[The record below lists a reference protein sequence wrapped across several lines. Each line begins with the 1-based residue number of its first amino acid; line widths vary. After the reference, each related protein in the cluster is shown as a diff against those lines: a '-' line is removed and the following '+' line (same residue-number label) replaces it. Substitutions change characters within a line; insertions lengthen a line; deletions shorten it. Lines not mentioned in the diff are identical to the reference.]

1 MKKIRLNTDFVIEWR
16 SILINGA
23 PANFNELSPLLFLVV
38 DPLGQAHANN
48 PTIIDDGHSLSVR
61 IKAADLTVQG
71 VYSLTVYIHHGENG
85 QTAIDRCEA
94 FALTPSLCC
103 PPNTPS
109 SLEHVVVMGGD
120 VAVGVKGLSAYEIA
134 LKNGFKGSEEE
145 WLQSLRQPATDAADN
160 ANQIMAEFQQKET
173 AIIEAEQARIK
184 AEQQRNTA
192 EAQRIEDEASR
203 TEAEQARTTA
213 EQQRNTAEAQRIE
226 AENSRSEAE
235 TQRAT
240 AEQLRAEADHARSEA
255 EQTRTEAEQQRNTAE
270 AQRIKAEASRTEAEV
285 QRATAEQQRS
295 EAEQAR
301 VSAEANRQQQTTAAI
316 EAAKTATASATS
328 ATAEAAKAVTAAT
341 NATTEASE
349 AAKLATDAASKTST
363 VDYAVCTTAATTA
376 TKEINIAGFALGTH
390 CRFLVKMSHIAETED
405 VKLSVRS
412 GDTLTEPKPLTFNG
426 APASVNNTWR
436 ADDILDIYYDGSSFH
451 ATHYMGGYGITE
463 INVSEMCPKGGHNGT
478 NKFTLAE
485 AIKKIPEAHQRVGF
499 KCSFLNDNGEIE
511 TAVYQ
516 GGKWNKI
523 TSWYKINDSADRY
536 VSTLGLSSFGF
547 YLSQAEV
554 DIINASDSISVLAMV
569 APGNKARKDWPRYI
583 ALFNTRNSKGVVA
596 IDCAYN
602 GKYIIFNNSTDLV
615 LNSYKQLVSVNR
627 VSGKVMFANELGLRG
642 EILKEEFKQP
652 DFMANNAVIVY
663 GGDNLGRYAD
673 YALFNFDFA
682 YILAFNN
689 EIIEYMQGNNISGRL
704 PQNLI
709 QPNQDVTPVVYEK
722 YQADTYGM
730 YWDKPQQDEEGY
742 YVYKTNATKK
752 EMQIKASTEYN
763 PKINQK
769 AGCEEIVF
777 EVLEGS
783 VSHGKTD
790 QALPFG
796 KVRSIVNISTGEQKN
811 VGDELSP
818 GVYKS
823 TSDFWRRGIYAP
835 YIKAQQVPAKV
846 RLISYS
852 FKPYIAI
859 AHLDCSRCYEGQ
871 HKVYDEIIGS
881 TRQTTTN
888 TEITPYSIQLNASTY
903 KTKAPDRAPR
913 FVGERWYNTETGDI
927 YEAGNL
933 SAFKKTTP

>member
-316 EAAKTATASATS
+316 EAVKTATASATS

-341 NATTEASE
+341 NATTEAKE
-349 AAKLATDAASKTST
+349 AAKLATDAAGKTST

-436 ADDILDIYYDGSSFH
+436 AGDVLDIYYDGSSFH

-463 INVSEMCPKGGHNGT
+463 INVSEMCPKGGHNGK
-478 NKFTLAE
+478 NKYTLAE

-499 KCSFLNDNGEIE
+499 KCSFFNDNGEIE

-516 GGKWNKI
+516 GGTWNKI
-523 TSWYKINDSADRY
+523 TSWYKINNSDDRY
-536 VSTLGLSSFGF
+536 VSTLGLNGFGF
-547 YLSQAEV
+547 HLTQAEMN
-554 DIINASDSISVLAMV
+554 IINASDSLSVLAMV
-569 APGNKARKDWPRYI
+569 APGNKARNDWNRYI

-596 IDCAYN
+596 IDCSFD
-602 GKYIIFNNSTDLV
+602 GKYKIFNNSTDLR

-627 VSGKVMFANELGLRG
+627 VSGKVMFADELGLRE

-652 DFMANNAVIVY
+652 DFMANNAVLVN
-663 GGDNLGRYAD
+663 GGDNLGKYAD

-742 YVYKTNATKK
+742 YVYSTNTAGKS
-752 EMQIKASTEYN
+752 MMIKPYTSFTA
-763 PKINQK
+763 KINQK

-790 QALPFG
+790 QALPIG

>member
-316 EAAKTATASATS
+316 EAVKTATASATS

-341 NATTEASE
+341 NATTEAKE
-349 AAKLATDAASKTST
+349 AAKLATDAAGKTST

-436 ADDILDIYYDGSSFH
+436 AGDVLDIYYDGSSFH

-463 INVSEMCPKGGHNGT
+463 INVSEMCPKGGHNGK
-478 NKFTLAE
+478 NKYTLAE

-499 KCSFLNDNGEIE
+499 KCSFFNDNGEIE

-516 GGKWNKI
+516 GGTWNKI
-523 TSWYKINDSADRY
+523 TSWYKINNSDDRY
-536 VSTLGLSSFGF
+536 VSTLGLNGFGF
-547 YLSQAEV
+547 HLTQAEMN
-554 DIINASDSISVLAMV
+554 IINASDSLSVLAMV
-569 APGNKARKDWPRYI
+569 APGNKARNDWNRYI

-596 IDCAYN
+596 IDCSFD
-602 GKYIIFNNSTDLV
+602 GKYKIFNNSTDLR

-627 VSGKVMFANELGLRG
+627 VSGKVMFADELGLRE

-652 DFMANNAVIVY
+652 DFMANNAVLVN
-663 GGDNLGRYAD
+663 GGDNLGKYAD

-730 YWDKPQQDEEGY
+730 NWDKPQQDEEGY
-742 YVYKTNATKK
+742 YVYSTNTAGKS
-752 EMQIKASTEYN
+752 MMIKPYTSFTA
-763 PKINQK
+763 KINQK
-769 AGCEEIVF
+769 AGCEEIAF

-783 VSHGKTD
+783 VSHGKIG
-790 QALPFG
+790 QALPIG

-823 TSDFWRRGIYAP
+823 TSDFWRRGIYTP

>member
-192 EAQRIEDEASR
+192 EAQRI
-203 TEAEQARTTA
+203 
-213 EQQRNTAEAQRIE
+213 
-226 AENSRSEAE
+226 
-235 TQRAT
+235 
-240 AEQLRAEADHARSEA
+240 
-255 EQTRTEAEQQRNTAE
+255 
-270 AQRIKAEASRTEAEV
+270 KAEASRTEAEV

-405 VKLSVRS
+405 AKLSVRS

-426 APASVNNTWR
+426 APASVDNTWR
-436 ADDILDIYYDGSSFH
+436 AGDVLDIYYDGSNFH

-485 AIKKIPEAHQRVGF
+485 AIKKIPEAHQRIGF
-499 KCSFLNDNGEIE
+499 KCSFINDNGEIE

-516 GGKWNKI
+516 GGTWGDLKSWKRDGSGEITSKYNRLCWMNAHEQKLPLWPQTTLWSLEFQFAQNSNYLMLNTLDDATKMGIKIQIGYVSQAITYYLNGELKTVQLYQFGSLNHTVISYDGYTLRVYYSGVLQAEDLLGSSYDFRFPENFTALSSAPFAFLRTYNYPITEDIFRCGACRLEPLDWSRRNAEPEILSFSVKGVQPELSKITFPRNVFWQNDFVTYNGNRINMNAKGKSLTTLIAHITTTKESFIVHYLTNNPCLLIGYNNGRPLEKVSNGIKLKPGENTVISVGFSYSDYKI
-523 TSWYKINDSADRY
+523 TSDSAETEECIMY
-536 VSTLGLSSFGF
+536 VDCITSGCVRN
-547 YLSQAEV
+547 YDV
-554 DIINASDSISVLAMV
+554 INADKEFIYDDCMGKKYKCKSI
-569 APGNKARKDWPRYI
+569 PG
-583 ALFNTRNSKGVVA
+583 RNSLA
-596 IDCAYN
+596 
-602 GKYIIFNNSTDLV
+602 S
-615 LNSYKQLVSVNR
+615 SV
-627 VSGKVMFANELGLRG
+627 
-642 EILKEEFKQP
+642 
-652 DFMANNAVIVY
+652 VY
-663 GGDNLGRYAD
+663 G
-673 YALFNFDFA
+673 
-682 YILAFNN
+682 
-689 EIIEYMQGNNISGRL
+689 
-704 PQNLI
+704 
-709 QPNQDVTPVVYEK
+709 PNQPK
-722 YQADTYGM
+722 YPYFVG
-730 YWDKPQQDEEGY
+730 
-742 YVYKTNATKK
+742 
-752 EMQIKASTEYN
+752 QIWVN
-763 PKINQK
+763 P
-769 AGCEEIVF
+769 
-777 EVLEGS
+777 
-783 VSHGKTD
+783 TD
-790 QALPFG
+790 QSSYICVDVMKKLW
-796 KVRSIVNISTGEQKN
+796 KKI
-811 VGDELSP
+811 
-818 GVYKS
+818 
-823 TSDFWRRGIYAP
+823 TS
-835 YIKAQQVPAKV
+835 
-846 RLISYS
+846 
-852 FKPYIAI
+852 
-859 AHLDCSRCYEGQ
+859 
-871 HKVYDEIIGS
+871 
-881 TRQTTTN
+881 
-888 TEITPYSIQLNASTY
+888 
-903 KTKAPDRAPR
+903 
-913 FVGERWYNTETGDI
+913 
-927 YEAGNL
+927 
-933 SAFKKTTP
+933 

>member
-341 NATTEASE
+341 NATTEAKE
-349 AAKLATDAASKTST
+349 AAKLATDAAGKTST

-390 CRFLVKMSHIAETED
+390 CRFLVKMSHIAETEE

-436 ADDILDIYYDGSSFH
+436 AGDVLDIYYDGSSFH

-485 AIKKIPEAHQRVGF
+485 AIKKIPEAHQRIGF
-499 KCSFLNDNGEIE
+499 KCSFINDNNKLQ
-511 TAVYQ
+511 TFVYQ
-516 GGKWNKI
+516 GGTWGDVANWVEGGGGSLRPLFIAAGNGKVKYNPQTGLYEIGQYLKDVTEEQMINIYNDRLPALVNLFQVKWPLYDRLRGSKARYCLIDRAYLGSTGGQYWDLFRLCIQSSIEVWDLALWSVDMGDMFNGCSSLRHVSGLRVAGTTVSSPLSGTFSGCVNLIECKI
-523 TSWYKINDSADRY
+523 YDVKGSLSLASCHKLQLDSVLFLVSNTSN
-536 VSTLGLSSFGF
+536 
-547 YLSQAEV
+547 
-554 DIINASDSISVLAMV
+554 NASIKLH
-569 APGNKARKDWPRYI
+569 
-583 ALFNTRNSKGVVA
+583 
-596 IDCAYN
+596 
-602 GKYIIFNNSTDLV
+602 
-615 LNSYKQLVSVNR
+615 
-627 VSGKVMFANELGLRG
+627 
-642 EILKEEFKQP
+642 P
-652 DFMANNAVIVY
+652 DVY
-663 GGDNLGRYAD
+663 
-673 YALFNFDFA
+673 
-682 YILAFNN
+682 
-689 EIIEYMQGNNISGRL
+689 
-704 PQNLI
+704 
-709 QPNQDVTPVVYEK
+709 
-722 YQADTYGM
+722 
-730 YWDKPQQDEEGY
+730 
-742 YVYKTNATKK
+742 
-752 EMQIKASTEYN
+752 
-763 PKINQK
+763 
-769 AGCEEIVF
+769 
-777 EVLEGS
+777 
-783 VSHGKTD
+783 
-790 QALPFG
+790 
-796 KVRSIVNISTGEQKN
+796 
-811 VGDELSP
+811 
-818 GVYKS
+818 
-823 TSDFWRRGIYAP
+823 
-835 YIKAQQVPAKV
+835 AK
-846 RLISYS
+846 
-852 FKPYIAI
+852 AI
-859 AHLDCSRCYEGQ
+859 ADERITTALQQ
-871 HKVYDEIIGS
+871 HTNVS
-881 TRQTTTN
+881 LTT
-888 TEITPYSIQLNASTY
+888 
-903 KTKAPDRAPR
+903 
-913 FVGERWYNTETGDI
+913 
-927 YEAGNL
+927 
-933 SAFKKTTP
+933 

>member
-38 DPLGQAHANN
+38 DPLGQAHAYK

-71 VYSLTVYIHHGENG
+71 VYSLTVYIHHGETG

-203 TEAEQARTTA
+203 TEAEQARTEA
-213 EQQRNTAEAQRIE
+213 ENLRNTAEAQRIKNE
-226 AENSRSEAE
+226 ASRTEAE

-255 EQTRTEAEQQRNTAE
+255 EQTRTEAENLRNTAE
-270 AQRIKAEASRTEAEV
+270 AQRIGAEISRTEAEV
-285 QRATAEQQRS
+285 QRATAEQQRA

-301 VSAEANRQQQTTAAI
+301 VTAEANRQQQTTAAI

-328 ATAEAAKAVTAAT
+328 ATAEAEKAVTAAT

-363 VDYAVCTTAATTA
+363 VDYAVCTTAATIA
-376 TKEINIAGFALGTH
+376 DKEINIAGFALGTH

-436 ADDILDIYYDGSSFH
+436 AGDILDIYYDGSSFH

-478 NKFTLAE
+478 NKYTLAE
-485 AIKKIPEAHQRVGF
+485 AIKKIPEAHQRIGF
-499 KCSFLNDNGEIE
+499 KCSFINDNGEIE

-516 GGKWNKI
+516 GGTWNKL
-523 TSWYKINDSADRY
+523 TSWYKINNSDDRY
-536 VSTLGLSSFGF
+536 VSTLGLSNIGF

-554 DIINASDSISVLAMV
+554 DIINASDAISVLAMV
-569 APGNKARKDWPRYI
+569 APGNKARNDWYRYI

-596 IDCAYN
+596 IDCSFD
-602 GKYIIFNNSTDLV
+602 GKYKIFNNLTDLY

-627 VSGKVMFANELGLRG
+627 VSGKVMFANELGLR
-642 EILKEEFKQP
+642 EVILKEEFKQP
-652 DFMANNAVIVY
+652 DFMANNAVLVY
-663 GGDNLGRYAD
+663 GGDNLGRFAD

-689 EIIEYMQGNNISGRL
+689 EILEYMQGNNISGRL

-722 YQADTYGM
+722 YQADNYGM
-730 YWDKPQQDEEGY
+730 LWEKPQQDEEGY
-742 YVYKTNATKK
+742 YVYSTNTAGKK
-752 EMQIKASTEYN
+752 MMIKPYTSSTS
-763 PKINQK
+763 KINEK

-783 VSHGKTD
+783 VSHGT
-790 QALPFG
+790 AEPSLPFG
-796 KVRSIVNISTGEQKN
+796 KVRSIVNISTGEQKK

-823 TSDFWRRGIYAP
+823 TSDYWKRSIYRPDIAA
-835 YIKAQQVPAKV
+835 KQVPAKV

-859 AHLDCSRCYEGQ
+859 AHLDCSRCYEGE

-888 TEITPYSIQLNASTY
+888 TKITPYSIHLNASTY

>member
-38 DPLGQAHANN
+38 DPLGQAHAYK
-48 PTIIDDGHSLSVR
+48 PTFIDDGHSLSVR

-71 VYSLTVYIHHGENG
+71 VYSLTVYIHHGETG

-145 WLQSLRQPATDAADN
+145 WLQSLQQPATDAADN

-270 AQRIKAEASRTEAEV
+270 AQRIGAEISRTEAEV
-285 QRATAEQQRS
+285 QRAAAEQQRA
-295 EAEQAR
+295 EAEQSR
-301 VSAEANRQQQTTAAI
+301 VAAEANRQQQTTAAI

-328 ATAEAAKAVTAAT
+328 ATAEAEKAVTAAT

-363 VDYAVCTTAATTA
+363 VDYAVCTTAATIA
-376 TKEINIAGFALGTH
+376 DKEINIAGFALGTH

-436 ADDILDIYYDGSSFH
+436 AGDILDVYYDGSSFH

-478 NKFTLAE
+478 NKYTLAE

-499 KCSFLNDNGEIE
+499 KCSFINDNGEIE

-516 GGKWNKI
+516 GGTWENIKSWKRGESGEITTKYDRLCWMNAHGQKLPLWPQTTLWSLEFQFAQESNYLMLNTLDDATKMGIKIQIGYVSQAITYYLNGELKTVQLYQFESLNHTVISYDGYTLRVYYSGVLQAEDLLGSSYDFRFPEKFTAKSTAPFAFLRTYNYPITEDIFRGGACRLEPLDWSRRNAEPEILSFSVKGVQPELSKITFPCNSSWQNDFVTYNGNRVNMNAKGKSLTTLIAHITTTKESFLVHYLTNNPCLLIGYNNGRPLEKVSNGIKLKPGENTVISVGFSYSDYKI
-523 TSWYKINDSADRY
+523 TSESAETEECIMY
-536 VSTLGLSSFGF
+536 VDCITSGCVRN
-547 YLSQAEV
+547 YDV
-554 DIINASDSISVLAMV
+554 INADKEYIYDDCMGKKYKCKSIPS
-569 APGNKARKDWPRYI
+569 
-583 ALFNTRNSKGVVA
+583 RNSLASSVVYGPNQPKYPYFVGQIWINPTNESSYICVA
-596 IDCAYN
+596 I
-602 GKYIIFNNSTDLV
+602 
-615 LNSYKQLVSVNR
+615 
-627 VSGKVMFANELGLRG
+627 M
-642 EILKEEFKQP
+642 
-652 DFMANNAVIVY
+652 
-663 GGDNLGRYAD
+663 
-673 YALFNFDFA
+673 
-682 YILAFNN
+682 
-689 EIIEYMQGNNISGRL
+689 
-704 PQNLI
+704 
-709 QPNQDVTPVVYEK
+709 
-722 YQADTYGM
+722 
-730 YWDKPQQDEEGY
+730 
-742 YVYKTNATKK
+742 KK
-752 EMQIKASTEYN
+752 LWK
-763 PKINQK
+763 KI
-769 AGCEEIVF
+769 
-777 EVLEGS
+777 
-783 VSHGKTD
+783 
-790 QALPFG
+790 
-796 KVRSIVNISTGEQKN
+796 
-811 VGDELSP
+811 
-818 GVYKS
+818 
-823 TSDFWRRGIYAP
+823 TS
-835 YIKAQQVPAKV
+835 
-846 RLISYS
+846 
-852 FKPYIAI
+852 
-859 AHLDCSRCYEGQ
+859 
-871 HKVYDEIIGS
+871 
-881 TRQTTTN
+881 
-888 TEITPYSIQLNASTY
+888 
-903 KTKAPDRAPR
+903 
-913 FVGERWYNTETGDI
+913 
-927 YEAGNL
+927 
-933 SAFKKTTP
+933 